1 MPKLSINKELEGI
14 IDCRKT
20 YSIDSVITLAE
31 LFGINTKKRI
41 FRHDFSSNKV
51 MYLGSYVQNCFLSYF
66 EGLVSFK
73 DAFNYVKN
81 TFKNY
86 DNAKITR
93 GSFLHMVALY
103 RIDSFKYSSRR
114 KEGYKLSDFTKLFEG
129 EAILKISSFHKE
141 NHSLLSNYTL
151 RQVRYFIRKLQIVNV
166 IPTPK
171 GHLGSRIFVKD
182 MSKIVNLINKD
193 L

>member
-1 MPKLSINKELEGI
+1 MLKLSINKELEGVV
-14 IDCRKT
+14 DCKKL

-31 LFGINTKKRI
+31 LFGINTRKRI
-41 FRHDFSSNKV
+41 FRYDFPSTKV
-51 MYLGSYVQNCFLSYF
+51 MYLGSYVQKCFLSYF
-66 EGLVSFK
+66 KGLASFK

-86 DNAKITR
+86 DNAKVTR
-93 GSFLHMVALY
+93 ESFLHMVALY
-103 RIDSFKYSSRR
+103 KIDSFKYNSRR
-114 KEGYKLSDFTKLFEG
+114 KEGYRLSDFTKLIEE
-129 EAILKISSFHKE
+129 EAILKISSFHKK

-151 RQVRYFIRKLQIVNV
+151 RQVRYFIRKLQTVNL

-171 GHLGSRIFVKD
+171 GHLGSRIFAKD
-182 MSKIVNLINKD
+182 ALKIVNLLNKD